1 MKKEKLQLTPQKY
14 KLSFKT
20 TTSNYMPIRWI
31 TQKKMDKT
39 EPKEIENMNRLTTSN
54 DIKTMMKNIP
64 KNESPG
70 HDAFTG
76 KFYKTFR
83 EELTLI
89 FL

>member
-1 MKKEKLQLTPQKY
+1 
-14 KLSFKT
+14 
-20 TTSNYMPIRWI
+20 
-31 TQKKMDKT
+31 MDKT

>member
-1 MKKEKLQLTPQKY
+1 MDNLE
-14 KLSFKT
+14 
-20 TTSNYMPIRWI
+20 
-31 TQKKMDKT
+31 KMDKT

-54 DIKTMMKNIP
+54 DIKTMIKNIP

-70 HDAFTG
+70 HDGFTG
-76 KFYKTFR
+76 KFCQTFR